1 MTLSLSS
8 LPFVSD
14 SASQRAARAVTTKQ
28 LHSVSVDLVRPK
40 PCPIASVRAAASA
53 DQLRYYLVDP
63 WVLIVSLSTRIA
75 VVGQHISIQVVF
87 SIPEKARNIIFNSRV
102 AISQHLVYVE
112 WYTPFS
118 NPSNHNHLLYKVSP
132 LQDEVGGHLYS
143 VIPLAS
149 IQHSVYLFLRLG
161 PSAPQ
166 KWTSSNALNL
176 CSSFYVNTF
185 TDSHLYRTL
194 I

>member
-1 MTLSLSS
+1 M
-8 LPFVSD
+8 SD
-14 SASQRAARAVTTKQ
+14 SASRHSARAVTTKQ
-28 LHSVSVDLVRPK
+28 LRLALVNLVRPK
-40 PCPIASVRAAASA
+40 PCPIASTHAAASA
-53 DQLRYYLVDP
+53 DWLRYYLMDP
-63 WVLIVSLSTRIA
+63 WVLIVSLSTHIA
-75 VVGQHISIQVVF
+75 VGQGISIQVVF
-87 SIPEKARNIIFNSRV
+87 SIPEKAHNIIFNSGV
-102 AISQHLVYVE
+102 AIPQHLVYVE

-118 NPSNHNHLLYKVSP
+118 DPFDCNHLLYKVFS
-132 LQDEVGGHLYS
+132 LQDEVGGHLCS

-149 IQHSVYLFLRLG
+149 IQHSVHLFLRFG

-166 KWTSSNALNL
+166 EWTSSNALNL

>member
-1 MTLSLSS
+1 LCLTFITCDELITHHWH
-8 LPFVSD
+8 
-14 SASQRAARAVTTKQ
+14 AAGYRIGR
-28 LHSVSVDLVRPK
+28 VR
-40 PCPIASVRAAASA
+40 
-53 DQLRYYLVDP
+53 
-63 WVLIVSLSTRIA
+63 
-75 VVGQHISIQVVF
+75 VVF
-87 SIPEKARNIIFNSRV
+87 SIPEKARNIIFNSGV
-102 AISQHLVYVE
+102 AVPQHLVYVE

-118 NPSNHNHLLYKVSP
+118 NPSDRNHLLYKVSP
-132 LQDEVGGHLYS
+132 LRDEVGGHLCS

-149 IQHSVYLFLRLG
+149 IQRSVHLFPRFG

-166 KWTSSNALNL
+166 EWTSSNALDL